1 MFCFSPRLAIRNA
14 SKMDLQTFKIN
25 VLPARQKLHRFAT
38 RLLGSA
44 EEAED
49 TVQDVFLRM
58 WNMREKLDA
67 YHSVEALAMRIT
79 KNICLDKQKSK
90 RSQVLSL
97 ENHAHQAVSGL
108 ASPERKLEM
117 NDTRSLIEQAINQL
131 PETQKMIMQ
140 LRDIEEYEFE
150 EIAEIMQV
158 DVNYIRVNLS
168 RARKK
173 IREIL
178 TNTENYGT
186 GKN

>member
-1 MFCFSPRLAIRNA
+1 
-14 SKMDLQTFKIN
+14 MDLQTFKIN
-25 VLPARQKLHRFAT
+25 VLPARSKLQRFAK

-67 YHSVEALAMRIT
+67 YNSVEALAMRIT

-90 RSQVLSL
+90 RSQLLSL
-97 ENHAHQAVSGL
+97 ENHSHYTSTAIA
-108 ASPERKLEM
+108 ASPERKAEM
-117 NDTRSLIEQAINQL
+117 SNTKSIIENAINQL

-140 LRDIEEYEFE
+140 LRDIEEFEFE

-158 DVNYIRVNLS
+158 DINYIRVNLS

-178 TNTENYGT
+178 TKTENYGT
-186 GKN
+186 E

>member
-1 MFCFSPRLAIRNA
+1 
-14 SKMDLQTFKIN
+14 MDLQTFKLN
-25 VLPARQKLHRFAT
+25 VLPARNKLHRFAT

-79 KNICLDKQKSK
+79 KNICLDKQKS
-90 RSQVLSL
+90 RRNQVLSL
-97 ENHAHQAVSGL
+97 DNYSHQAVSSV
-108 ASPERKLEM
+108 ANPERKMEM
-117 NDTRSLIEQAINQL
+117 SNTRSLIEQAISQL
-131 PETQKMIMQ
+131 PETQKMIIQ

-150 EIAEIMQV
+150 EIADIMQA